1 MSMPGAA
8 PASSPVGNEGA
19 SSSPDQNVINT
30 EKSRETE
37 RGEKPSE
44 SGSSP
49 NFKGTKHRY
58 KAMGKE
64 YEVEYDKLIERAS
77 KAHGAEERFS
87 QAKKLEEETKARLS
101 RLKDPSNEDWQELI
115 ELIGYDKAVKW
126 ARNLVWDEIQWEEL
140 PEAERRARLAEKKAQ
155 DVERK
160 LSEREKAE
168 AEARK
173 QALEADAV
181 EAVDREI
188 SEALEEA
195 RKEGI
200 DPDDFPELVEYTVDT
215 LMAYLEQLEEDE
227 RAGRQP
233 RGAPPKPI
241 DVIRQY
247 KERFDKN
254 ATSYL
259 KKIPAERLRSMLT
272 PEQLS
277 ALRQAEIDDL
287 YAPIP
292 SGTRG
297 RSKDADK
304 PLSPIFDEKQPG
316 TRGRSERRM
325 KSDDWFKAMDRRF
338 GG

>member
-1 MSMPGAA
+1 MSAPGAVSA
-8 PASSPVGNEGA
+8 PAGSASSPAPTEGA
-19 SSSPDQNVINT
+19 SSLENSSSSVKEPPKREKADASSSP
-30 EKSRETE
+30 E
-37 RGEKPSE
+37 
-44 SGSSP
+44 GSSSP
-49 NFKGTKHRY
+49 SFKGTKHRY
-58 KAMGKE
+58 KAAGKE
-64 YEVEYDKLIERAS
+64 YEVEYDKLLERAS

-87 QAKKLEEETKARLS
+87 QAKKLEEETKARLA
-101 RLKDPSNEDWQELI
+101 RLKDPTNEDWQELI
-115 ELIGYDKAVKW
+115 DLVGYEKAVKW

-155 DVERK
+155 EVERK

-173 QALEADAV
+173 AALESEAL

-188 SEALEEA
+188 AGALEEA

-200 DPDDFPELVEYTVDT
+200 NPDDFPELVEYTVDT
-215 LMAYLEQLEEDE
+215 LMAYLEELEEDE
-227 RAGRQP
+227 RAGRP
-233 RGAPPKPI
+233 IRGAPPKPI

-247 KERFDKN
+247 RERFEKN

-259 KKIPAERLRSMLT
+259 TKIPAERLRSMLT

-287 YAPIP
+287 YAPIS

-297 RSKDADK
+297 RSKES
-304 PLSPIFDEKQPG
+304 L
-316 TRGRSERRM
+316 
-325 KSDDWFKAMDRRF
+325 
-338 GG
+338 